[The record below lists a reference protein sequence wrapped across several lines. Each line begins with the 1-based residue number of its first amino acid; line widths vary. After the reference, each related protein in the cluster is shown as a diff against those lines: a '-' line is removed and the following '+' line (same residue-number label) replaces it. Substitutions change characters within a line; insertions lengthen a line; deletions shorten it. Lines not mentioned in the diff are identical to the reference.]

1 MRALGTRKM
10 MRIFCCLVLLCF
22 VPVIF
27 TGCGTGQ
34 SAKQNNPS
42 SSGTPSQSAPKVPLP
57 EGGHVEAV
65 QQLPSKPL
73 RLAFLCFQN
82 NPFWFPIR
90 DGAKAATQYLQ
101 NFNTTV
107 DYIVMGDDLK
117 ADKVVAAIETAIA
130 KKYDGIVVS
139 PFADG
144 TETAINK
151 AVDAGIPVVT
161 IIGESSK
168 PGKRLCF
175 IGQDA
180 AAAGELAGKIM
191 AEAMGG
197 RGKLG
202 IITGNLSTVQH
213 EQRRKGAEDYI
224 KKNYPDIQ
232 IIGVWE
238 AHDKAELTYNI
249 ARDMIS
255 ANPDLKMIY
264 CTAGGPF
271 GAAKAVQDLKKTGQ
285 IGVVCYDWVP
295 DNVRYVKSG
304 EIIAA
309 ISQDPFGMAFDS
321 LVTLYNYIVGG
332 KKPPSVIRVKQD
344 VLTPKN
350 VAEKIHEEQL

>member
-1 MRALGTRKM
+1 MKLRNNGK
-10 MRIFCCLVLLCF
+10 IIVYVVLLLCIL
-22 VPVIF
+22 VWSI
-27 TGCGTGQ
+27 GCGQ
-34 SAKQNNPS
+34 SPS
-42 SSGTPSQSAPKVPLP
+42 SKESSTSSNSTAQQNPPKVDLP
-57 EGGHVEAV
+57 EGGHVKAV
-65 QQLPSKPL
+65 DKLPSKPL

-90 DGAKAATQYLQ
+90 DGAKAATQYLK

-117 ADKVVAAIETAIA
+117 AEKVVAAMETAIA

-144 TETAINK
+144 TETVIDK

-168 PGKRLCF
+168 PSKRLTF

-180 AAAGELAGKIM
+180 VAAGALAGKIM

-197 RGKLG
+197 QGKIG

-213 EQRRKGAEDYI
+213 EQRRKGAEDFI
-224 KKNYPDIQ
+224 KNNYPNIQ

-238 AHDKAELTYNI
+238 AHDKAELTYSI
-249 ARDMIS
+249 ARDMIT

-271 GAAKAVQDLKKTGQ
+271 GAAKAIQDLKKTGQ

-295 DNVRYVKSG
+295 DNVKYVKSG

-332 KKPPSVIRVKQD
+332 IKPDPVIRVQQD
-344 VLTPKN
+344 VLTPQN
-350 VAEKIHEEQL
+350 VSEKIHEEKL

>member
-1 MRALGTRKM
+1 MKRVTRLFM
-10 MRIFCCLVLLCF
+10 LILMVMLLTFGSIACNRQSG
-22 VPVIF
+22 VSEPSAGS
-27 TGCGTGQ
+27 TGSQQPQSGQ
-34 SAKQNNPS
+34 V
-42 SSGTPSQSAPKVPLP
+42 PKVELP
-57 EGGHVEAV
+57 EGGHVKAV
-65 QQLPSKPL
+65 EKLPPKPL
-73 RLAFLCFQN
+73 RFAFLCFQN

-90 DGAKAATQYLQ
+90 DGAKAATEYLRH
-101 NFNTTV
+101 FNTTV

-144 TETAINK
+144 TETAIDK

-168 PGKRLCF
+168 PSKRLTF

-180 AAAGELAGKIM
+180 VAAGELAGKIM
-191 AEAMGG
+191 AEHMGG
-197 RGKLG
+197 TGKIG
-202 IITGNLSTVQH
+202 IITGNLHTVQH
-213 EQRRKGAEDYI
+213 EQRRKGAEDYL
-224 KKNYPDIQ
+224 KKNYPNIQ

-255 ANPDLKMIY
+255 AHPDLKMIY

-271 GAAKAVQDLKKTGQ
+271 GAAKAIQDLKKTGQ

-295 DNVRYVKSG
+295 ENVKYVKSG

-321 LVTLYNYIVGG
+321 LVVLYNYIVGG
-332 KKPPSVIRVKQD
+332 IKPDPVIRVKQD
-344 VLTPKN
+344 VLTPQN
-350 VAEKIHEEQL
+350 VNEKIREHQL